1 MKKKIITFKQA
12 LAKDAADLAAFEKRS
27 REKQLVFEDV
37 VRAIRRGRKNM
48 KIGHRRDVYN

>member
-12 LAKDAADLAAFEKRS
+12 LAEDAADLEAFEKRS

-37 VRAIRRGRKNM
+37 VRAVRRERKNM

>member
-12 LAKDAADLAAFEKRS
+12 LAEDAADLEAFEKRS
-27 REKQLVFEDV
+27 REKQRVFEDV
-37 VRAIRRGRKNM
+37 VRAVRRERKNM